1 MFVVLIEY
9 VSIFLGQFVFSSSFP
24 TLRKILVTNG
34 QRNGIP
40 ELCYVLKISIKFS
53 SSQYWCIY
61 RGPRV
66 HGVGL
71 GDLDT
76 SVYKNLRKV
85 WKNRCGQTT
94 EQPSNRDGVQRTDF
108 VMTGVSVLL
117 VPDVQR
123 SGPPAV
129 VEKAGQE
136 RQEVGKW
143 KKDRKAQKCCKT
155 TIKFFFSFHT
165 FLVYTN
171 FSTSDLNT
179 CKI

>member
-1 MFVVLIEY
+1 MTLHKQLEQKRSYVSCDEQYHVFHDNFSVLVVLIEY

-117 VPDVQR
+117 CNDWCQ
-123 SGPPAV
+123 
-129 VEKAGQE
+129 
-136 RQEVGKW
+136 
-143 KKDRKAQKCCKT
+143 C
-155 TIKFFFSFHT
+155 
-165 FLVYTN
+165 
-171 FSTSDLNT
+171 TS
-179 CKI
+179 CA